1 MTHFAQCFE
10 RPSISSSSQVQV
22 SVQHRVC
29 SLPFRFTPFASWAQD
44 RKRHSHIPWKRWSL
58 AHLRERRRYFIEV
71 RLTVVGRQDAIK
83 LASPEAFAD
92 NPSRVWQFYHYRRE
106 VYVDREHTY
115 ICMPHILAFPS
126 ARAAVPNAAHK
137 AIALLSTSPEELAR
151 VAPCAQ
157 TFRLITQNVD
167 NLSIRALPSST
178 PISAYPIEMHGN
190 IFRVMCTEC
199 DLVALNF
206 DSPICQGI
214 AGTEALFKDGEPE
227 PQIELE
233 DLPRC
238 QECGALLRPGV
249 VWFGE
254 AVEHLDEINEMVEEL
269 CDLILVVGT
278 SSTVGP
284 HFLVCRSSGVDRLRH
299 IQVMPAGMFADM
311 VKDHDGKVAVFNIE
325 KTWADDEVDFEF
337 VGPCEETLPRA
348 LDVVDRL
355 VPSGC

>member
-1 MTHFAQCFE
+1 MA
-10 RPSISSSSQVQV
+10 VDYDA
-22 SVQHRVC
+22 
-29 SLPFRFTPFASWAQD
+29 FRAV
-44 RKRHSHIPWKRWSL
+44 
-58 AHLRERRRYFIEV
+58 LREAKHIIVLAGAGLSAASGIPTFRGSGGLWRTF
-71 RLTVVGRQDAIK
+71 DAIK

-106 VYVDREHTY
+106 V
-115 ICMPHILAFPS
+115 

-278 SSTVGP
+278 SSTV
-284 HFLVCRSSGVDRLRH
+284 
-299 IQVMPAGMFADM
+299 MPAGMFADM